1 MRWNFFARRAV
12 EVFKSPDAK
21 KENAMNRPA
30 RSSKNHRALAGI
42 GSTLLALSALL
53 ALAFSMRVLPDARA
67 QDGVSPPVIIEPP
80 RPIPPI
86 WPPRPFPPVLNQE
99 LQLVSQKAKVEI
111 NGALAKTH
119 LTQTFKNTT
128 NRRIEGTYLFPLPF
142 GASVSGFAMT
152 VNGKRMEAEFLEGDK
167 AREIYQGIM
176 AKLRD
181 PALLEFVDRNLIR
194 ARIFP
199 IEPGATQQME
209 LEYSGPLRA
218 DNGSFRYVVPLR
230 LPVGGVAE
238 RASVDIKIVSPD
250 GVKAVYSPTHEI
262 EVVREGDSARVTGE
276 FGSAA
281 RRREA
286 GSTPATGA
294 ARDFVLYYT
303 TSRAKVGVNLITHR
317 EAGEDG
323 TFMLLLAPDSQ
334 IAPEEIAFKDVVFV
348 FDTSGSMSG
357 EKIEQARKALLN
369 LLGNLNANDRFN
381 IVTFSSATRSFRDGL
396 TTASPDVLKAAREW
410 TQKIK
415 AVGGT
420 NINDALLE
428 SLKMMRDD
436 SARAQQIVFMTDGQ
450 PTVGETNIEQ
460 ILKNVRNAGLN
471 EYLTAKRSPSER
483 IFVFGVGY
491 DVNTR
496 LLDALAEENRGASDY
511 VLPEEDI
518 EEKVGALYNKIAF
531 PVLSNPR
538 LDWHGAKVYDV
549 FPKVLPDIFKGAQ
562 TIVFGRFEAGS
573 TPAAAPT
580 LIGNI
585 GGREERFPGRGD
597 FSNENP
603 SNVNDALPRLWA
615 TRKIGFLMDE
625 ARRANRTIDPEVK
638 NEIIALG
645 KKYGIVTPFTAGLIT
660 EDSDLTRPDFS
671 RTLNSAAG
679 QVAADAARG
688 LSAPAAGEYAVKAA
702 RATKQYR
709 SAETLPAPV
718 SQSATTREI
727 AGKTFELKNDVWTDT
742 TYEPQKTPN
751 IETIKFAS
759 PEYFALAKDAR
770 VAKWLSVGE
779 KLIVVLGK
787 RVIRIVE

>member
-1 MRWNFFARRAV
+1 MQ
-12 EVFKSPDAK
+12 
-21 KENAMNRPA
+21 KENAMNRPSQNFKI
-30 RSSKNHRALAGI
+30 RRALTGI
-42 GSTLLALSALL
+42 GSTLLVLSALL
-53 ALAFSMRVLPDARA
+53 ALAFGVRVLPRAIA
-67 QDGVSPPVIIEPP
+67 QDRVAPPIIIDPPRPIPPFVPP

-86 WPPRPFPPVLNQE
+86 LNQE
-99 LQLVSQKAKVEI
+99 LQLVSQNAKVEI

-119 LTQTFKNTT
+119 LTQIFRNAT
-128 NRRIEGTYLFPLPF
+128 NRRIEGTYIFPLPT

-167 AREIYQGIM
+167 AREIYQGIVS
-176 AKLRD
+176 KLRD
-181 PALLEFVDRNLIR
+181 PALLEFVDRDLIR
-194 ARIFP
+194 AKIFP

-218 DNGSFRYVVPLR
+218 DNGSFRYAIPMR
-230 LPVGGVAE
+230 LPVGGAAE
-238 RASVDIKIVSPD
+238 RASVDIKIASPD

-262 EVVREGDSARVTGE
+262 EVTRDGESARVTGE
-276 FGSAA
+276 FGNASTTV
-281 RRREA
+281 RRPQA
-286 GSTPATGA
+286 GSTPDTAGA

-303 TSRAKVGVNLITHR
+303 TSQARVGVNLITHR

-334 IAPEEIAFKDVVFV
+334 IAPEEIAAKDVVFV

-369 LLGNLNANDRFN
+369 LLGNLNPNDRFN

-410 TQKIK
+410 AGNIK

-420 NINDALLE
+420 NINEALLE
-428 SLKMMRDD
+428 SIKMLRDS
-436 SARAQQIVFMTDGQ
+436 SARPQQIVFMTDGQ
-450 PTVGETNIEQ
+450 PTVGETNVEQ

-471 EYLTAKRSPSER
+471 EYLTAKRVPSER

-496 LLDALAEENRGASDY
+496 LLDSLAEDNRGASDY
-511 VLPEEDI
+511 VLPEENI

-549 FPKVLPDIFKGAQ
+549 YPQVLPDLFKGAQ
-562 TIVFGRFEAGS
+562 TIIFGRFEAGS
-573 TPAAAPT
+573 TPGTSPT

-585 GGREERFPGRGD
+585 GGREERFNGRGN
-597 FSNENP
+597 FSNE
-603 SNVNDALPRLWA
+603 SSSDVNDALPRLWA

-660 EDSDLTRPDFS
+660 EDSDPTRPMFS
-671 RTLNSAAG
+671 RTLNSAG
-679 QVAADAARG
+679 QIATDAARG
-688 LSAPAAGEYAVKAA
+688 LSAPASGEYAVKAA
-702 RATKQYR
+702 RATRKFR
-709 SAETLPAPV
+709 SAETLPAPI

-727 AGKTFELKNDVWTDT
+727 AGKTFELKDGVWTDT
-742 TYEPQKTPN
+742 TYEPQKMPDS
-751 IETIKFAS
+751 ETIKFAS

-779 KLIVVLGK
+779 KVIVVLDK
-787 RVIRIVE
+787 RVVRIVE

>member
-1 MRWNFFARRAV
+1 
-12 EVFKSPDAK
+12 
-21 KENAMNRPA
+21 MNRPA
-30 RSSKNHRALAGI
+30 RNSNNRRALAGI

-53 ALAFSMRVLPDARA
+53 ALALSARVLPDARA
-67 QDGVSPPVIIEPP
+67 QADVSPPVIIEPP

-86 WPPRPFPPVLNQE
+86 WPPRPIPPVLNQE
-99 LQLVSQKAKVEI
+99 LQLVSQNAKVEI

-119 LTQTFKNTT
+119 LTQIFKNTT
-128 NRRIEGTYLFPLPF
+128 NRRIEGTYIFPLPA
-142 GASVSGFAMT
+142 GASVSGFAMS

-167 AREIYQGIM
+167 AREIYQGIV

-181 PALLEFVDRNLIR
+181 PALLEFVDRDLIR
-194 ARIFP
+194 AKIFP

-230 LPVGGVAE
+230 LPVGGAAE

-323 TFMLLLAPDSQ
+323 TFMLFLAPDSQ
-334 IAPEEIAFKDVVFV
+334 IAPEEISFKDVVFV

-369 LLGNLNANDRFN
+369 LLDNLNANDRFN
-381 IVTFSSATRSFRDGL
+381 IVTFSSATRSFRDEL

-420 NINDALLE
+420 NINDALAE
-428 SLKMMRDD
+428 SLKMLGGIKAGNTWANTNRP
-436 SARAQQIVFMTDGQ
+436 RQLIFMTDGQ

-460 ILKNVRNAGLN
+460 ILKNVHEQTELSSQIRL
-471 EYLTAKRSPSER
+471 
-483 IFVFGVGY
+483 FVFGVGY

-511 VLPEEDI
+511 VLPEENI

-549 FPKVLPDIFKGAQ
+549 YPKVLPDIFKGAQ

-585 GGREERFPGRGD
+585 GGREERFSGRGD
-597 FSNENP
+597 FTDGS
-603 SNVNDALPRLWA
+603 SGDLNDVLPRLWA

-638 NEIIALG
+638 AEIIALG

-660 EDSDLTRPDFS
+660 EDSDPTRPDFS
-671 RTLNSAAG
+671 RTWSGAAG
-679 QVAADAARG
+679 QIAADAARG

-702 RATKQYR
+702 RATRKYR

-727 AGKTFELKNDVWTDT
+727 AGKTFELKDGVWTDT
-742 TYEPQKTPN
+742 SYESQKTPN
-751 IETIKFAS
+751 VETIKFAS
-759 PEYFALAKDAR
+759 PEYFALARDAR

-779 KLIVVLGK
+779 KVIVVLDK
-787 RVIRIVE
+787 RVVRIVE

>member
-1 MRWNFFARRAV
+1 
-12 EVFKSPDAK
+12 
-21 KENAMNRPA
+21 MNRPA
-30 RSSKNHRALAGI
+30 KNPQTRKPHNRRTLTGV
-42 GSTLLALSALL
+42 GSTLIVLSALL
-53 ALAFSMRVLPDARA
+53 ALAFGVRVLPNARA
-67 QDGVSPPVIIEPP
+67 QDRVAPPIIIEPP

-86 WPPRPFPPVLNQE
+86 MPPRPLPRLLNQE
-99 LQLVSQKAKVEI
+99 LQLVSQNAQVEI

-119 LTQTFKNTT
+119 LTQVFKNTT
-128 NRRIEGTYLFPLPF
+128 NRRIEGTYIFPLPS

-167 AREIYQGIM
+167 AREIYQGIV

-181 PALLEFVDRNLIR
+181 PALLEFVDRDLIR

-199 IEPGATQQME
+199 IEPGATQHME

-230 LPVGGVAE
+230 LPVGGAAE

-250 GVKAVYSPTHEI
+250 GVKAVYSPTHPI
-262 EVVREGDSARVTGE
+262 EVVRNGESARVTGE
-276 FGSAA
+276 FGISSDFP
-281 RRREA
+281 RRPQT
-286 GSTPATGA
+286 GSTPSASE

-303 TSRAKVGVNLITHR
+303 TSQARVGVNLITHR

-334 IAPEEIAFKDVVFV
+334 IAPSEIAAKDVVFV

-410 TQKIK
+410 TEKIK

-428 SLKMMRDD
+428 SLKMMRD
-436 SARAQQIVFMTDGQ
+436 SSPRAQQIVFMTDGQ

-460 ILKNVRNAGLN
+460 ILKNAKSANTLQRSDPSPPNA
-471 EYLTAKRSPSER
+471 R

-496 LLDALAEENRGASDY
+496 LLDSLAEENRGASDY
-511 VLPEEDI
+511 VLPEENI

-549 FPKVLPDIFKGAQ
+549 YPQVLPDLFKGAQ
-562 TIVFGRFEAGS
+562 TIVFGRFDAGS
-573 TPAAAPT
+573 TPGSAPT

-585 GGREERFPGRGD
+585 GGREERFAGRGG
-597 FSNENP
+597 FSRTD
-603 SNVNDALPRLWA
+603 SNAVNDALPRLWA

-625 ARRANRTIDPEVK
+625 ARRAGRTIDPEVK
-638 NEIIALG
+638 AEIIALG

-660 EDSDLTRPDFS
+660 EDGDLPRPTWS
-671 RTLNSAAG
+671 HTLNGVGG
-679 QVAADAARG
+679 QVASDAARG
-688 LSAPAAGEYAVKAA
+688 LSAPITGEYAVKAA
-702 RATKQYR
+702 RANKKYR
-709 SAETLPAPV
+709 SAETLPAPIV
-718 SQSATTREI
+718 QSATTREI
-727 AGKTFELKNDVWTDT
+727 ADKTFELKDGVWTDT
-742 TYEPQKTPN
+742 AYDVQKMPKLE
-751 IETIKFAS
+751 IIKFAS
-759 PEYFALAKDAR
+759 AEYFALAKDAR

-779 KLIVVLGK
+779 KVIVVLGQ
-787 RVIRIVE
+787 RVIRVAE